1 MHSAPSP
8 LVSMFV
14 VPLLIEGDVCWLLAW
29 SGLGFLIRVAERS
42 YPYDLECV
50 RDAECRSDGCF
61 VKPTHPACPETES
74 MSSEAEMLKGDG
86 GIGNVIFDAIF

>member
-1 MHSAPSP
+1 MHSAHSP

-29 SGLGFLIRVAERS
+29 PGLWFLIRVAQWS
-42 YPYDLECV
+42 HSYDLECV